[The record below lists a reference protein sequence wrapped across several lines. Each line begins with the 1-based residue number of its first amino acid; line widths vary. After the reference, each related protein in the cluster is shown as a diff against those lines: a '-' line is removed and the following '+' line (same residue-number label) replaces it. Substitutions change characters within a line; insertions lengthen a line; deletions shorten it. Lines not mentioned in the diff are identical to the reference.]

1 MCERIPVDSR
11 HQFFVVFISNSSRCV
26 PLFSQKAST
35 DSVCLYYNGEW
46 LFLTRYSLCFRP
58 FVMWDYH
65 VVLLQ
70 QVDQGVPLIWDL
82 DTLLSFPCSFDE
94 YWNGAIRPTG
104 WNIPEQ
110 YNRYFRVIP
119 CTHYITH
126 FSSDRSH
133 MKRED
138 GSWLSA
144 PPVWPLICKDG
155 LNNIQEFIS
164 MDPNVLPQISTVM
177 DEHGMVEKYFGC

>member
-1 MCERIPVDSR
+1 LCERIPVDRR

-35 DSVCLYYNGEW
+35 D
-46 LFLTRYSLCFRP
+46 RP

-70 QVDQGVPLIWDL
+70 QIDQGVPLIWDL

-94 YWNGAIRPTG
+94 YWNGTIRPTG
-104 WNIPEQ
+104 WSIPEQ
-110 YNRYFRVIP
+110 YHRYFRVIP
-119 CTHYITH
+119 CTHYIAY

-138 GSWLSA
+138 GSWLSP
-144 PPVWPLICKDG
+144 PPVWPPICKDG

-164 MDPNVLPQISTVM
+164 MDPIVLPQLSTVM
-177 DEHGMVEKYFGC
+177 DENEMVEKYFGC